1 MNKESYC
8 ANDLD
13 AIHLRRDV
21 KQAQSPLI
29 CGNVVAGNRLC
40 FRLFADTFRT
50 ILYEPMATTTRDFYE
65 ILGVETDASPDV
77 LKKAYRKLAREY
89 HPDVNHEPGAEAT
102 FKEIQSAYDVLSD
115 ADKRARYDRYG
126 AEGVSGAAGG
136 GGFGGD
142 PFGGMGDIFDLFNN
156 MSGGGQRRPGSP
168 ERGADVRYDLSIT
181 LEDAYKGGEKNVTL
195 PKIETCGTCKGSG
208 AEPGTKPEVCAQCSG
223 AGQVRRVQNVP
234 FLGMV
239 QTMAPC
245 DKCGGNGKIVKS
257 PCKSCS
263 GRGRVR
269 AERPVTIPIPAGVA
283 DGMQMPLTGEGNA
296 GTNGG
301 GAGDLY
307 VFFNVAAHPKFER
320 DGADLY
326 AEVPVSFTQAAL
338 GDTVAVPTL
347 SGEPHTIT
355 VPEGT
360 QTGTSFRVA
369 KQGMPDIRSRSG
381 AKGDLHATVTVQTP
395 RKLSDAERKL
405 LEELAVLRGEKNGE
419 LAPAPEE
426 HKGVFD
432 KLKDIFTGH

>member
-1 MNKESYC
+1 
-8 ANDLD
+8 
-13 AIHLRRDV
+13 
-21 KQAQSPLI
+21 
-29 CGNVVAGNRLC
+29 
-40 FRLFADTFRT
+40 
-50 ILYEPMATTTRDFYE
+50 MATTTRDFYE
-65 ILGVETDASPDV
+65 ILGVERDADADT
-77 LKKAYRKLAREY
+77 LKKSYRKLAREF
-89 HPDVNHEPGAEAT
+89 HPDVNHESGAEAR

-156 MSGGGQRRPGSP
+156 MGGGGQRRPGSP

-181 LEDAYKGGEKNVTL
+181 LEEAYRGGEKTVTL
-195 PKIETCGTCKGSG
+195 PKIETCGTCKGNG
-208 AEPGTKPEVCAQCSG
+208 AEPGTKPETCSQCQG

-239 QTMAPC
+239 QTMSPC
-245 DKCGGNGKIVKS
+245 DKCGGMGKTVKT
-257 PCKSCS
+257 PCKTCS

-269 AERPVTIPIPAGVA
+269 AERPVTIPIPVGVA

-296 GTNGG
+296 GANGG

-307 VFFNVAAHPKFER
+307 VFFSVAAHPLFER

-326 AEVPVSFTQAAL
+326 AEVPLSFTQAAL
-338 GDTVAVPTL
+338 GDTVPVPTL
-347 SGEPHTIT
+347 SGDAHTIT

-369 KQGMPDIRSRSG
+369 KQGMPDIRSRNH
-381 AKGDLHATVTVQTP
+381 AKGDLHVTVTVQTP
-395 RKLSDAERKL
+395 KKLSDEERKL
-405 LEELAVLRGEKNGE
+405 LEELAVLRGERGDE
-419 LAPAPEE
+419 IAPAHEE
-426 HKGVFD
+426 HRGVFD
-432 KLKDIFTGH
+432 KLKDIFTGHKE